1 MSVVSASL
9 THAAVAAFHRVGELA
24 HAAMSV
30 IHCSQITNNSN
41 TAVML
46 FGPNCFRILMGSFKN
61 NSVKHT
67 TPENQ

>member
-1 MSVVSASL
+1 MVSASL

-46 FGPNCFRILMGSFKN
+46 FSPNCFRILMGSFKN